1 MPTFTRQ
8 ERLKS
13 QAAIGALFK
22 GGQSYV
28 AYPLRV
34 VWKEAPPHLAAMSRV
49 QVVITVPKR
58 VFKTAVARN
67 RIKRQIR
74 EAFRLNK
81 DALIQ
86 KLTDS
91 DQHISLMLGYVA
103 KESLPYAEIAAGV
116 EKMIRK
122 FPGK

>member
-1 MPTFTRQ
+1 MLTFTRQ

-13 QAAIGALFK
+13 QKAISALFK

-28 AYPLRV
+28 AWPLRV

-81 DALIQ
+81 AALLQ
-86 KLTDS
+86 KLTES
-91 DQHISLMLGYVA
+91 DQHISLMLGYIA
-103 KESLPYAEIAAGV
+103 KEPLPYAEIAAGV
-116 EKMIRK
+116 EKM
-122 FPGK
+122 